1 MGQVPTSCCLQFIAE
16 VLPRSSEAASL
27 ASGSGAA
34 DARKPLKRTALAAP
48 AVAVV
53 EKKSPD
59 EEVLTPP
66 SSEPPP
72 SSAPPPAASAAATV
86 AAAAAAAAATGG
98 VEPDGLPLPQEL
110 SGPSPSSQSSA
121 RPSCAFGAD
130 VAASQAARAVE
141 GDLES
146 ALAAWPE
153 PPLESAAADTADQ
166 ADGEELGSSPV
177 REVPVFGAP
186 SVDSLGSC
194 RAAPLSVSV
203 RSVEARSRAQT
214 EPWSVQA
221 TSRSSRLLTPG
232 AAALADWAAGRPLL
246 EAESPKAR
254 RLFAAGSGQLIADEP
269 QLVDSDPVRQLSRP
283 SASSS
288 ADRTT
293 AASASRVSAL
303 DTIDCVVGE
312 EASISAPLATPRR
325 DVTPAPAGAEG
336 SADAARQTLAADELE
351 DLPETCPCGNV
362 YIPDS
367 IYCIKCGRRRGEACT
382 AASSSSAIAVPNH
395 SDERRPSWPPEDV
408 EFDLVRLCAAFRNL
422 EHVAGVES
430 APTPP
435 SQEFDMDARTEEEV
449 SFPPALMLQGASRPN
464 SASRPSSPGPEE
476 GGNLRLQPR
485 PSSTTSASSS
495 RGKVHDSARD
505 SQNMDAWFKP
515 VLVGSSAPGS
525 RSGSG
530 CVTPVGGDTSGG
542 DILPGTTEVAGVAVP
557 CTSRETSE
565 VQPWMPMTSMP
576 STDPMIER
584 MAADAVSAASN
595 CGSPERNTEDGDA
608 APFRLQLQL
617 GGDDLGT
624 LMFCCENIEAVL
636 QTRGS
641 GADGFHMKTLA
652 MAELRQLIHQV
663 CSNFITEHK
672 LRPDKFLGP
681 LETHVELMVR
691 MERRS
696 DSVDVLD
703 LI

>member
-1 MGQVPTSCCLQFIAE
+1 MGQVPTSCCLQFIAA

-27 ASGSGAA
+27 ATGSGAA

-48 AVAVV
+48 AVAAV
-53 EKKSPD
+53 EKSSPD

-66 SSEPPP
+66 SSVPPP
-72 SSAPPPAASAAATV
+72 SSAPPPAAAATAATV
-86 AAAAAAAAATGG
+86 AAAAAAAATGG

-110 SGPSPSSQSSA
+110 SGPSPSSPSSA
-121 RPSCAFGAD
+121 RPTCAFGAD

-153 PPLESAAADTADQ
+153 PPLESAAADTADRADTADQ

-177 REVPVFGAP
+177 HEVPVFGAP

-214 EPWSVQA
+214 ETWSVQA

-232 AAALADWAAGRPLL
+232 AAALADWAAGRPLP
-246 EAESPKAR
+246 AVESPQAR
-254 RLFAAGSGQLIADEP
+254 RLFAVGSGQLTAHEP
-269 QLVDSDPVRQLSRP
+269 QLVDSDPVRQLSRL

-312 EASISAPLATPRR
+312 EASLDAPLATPRR

-336 SADAARQTLAADELE
+336 SANAARQTLAADELE
-351 DLPETCPCGNV
+351 DLSETCPCGNL
-362 YIPDS
+362 YMPDS
-367 IYCIKCGRRRGEACT
+367 IYCRKCGRRRGEACT
-382 AASSSSAIAVPNH
+382 AASSSSAAAVPNH

-435 SQEFDMDARTEEEV
+435 LQEFDLEPRPEEEV
-449 SFPPALMLQGASRPN
+449 CFPPALMLQGASRPN
-464 SASRPSSPGPEE
+464 SASQPTSPGPEE
-476 GGNLRLQPR
+476 GGNLPILLH

-495 RGKVHDSARD
+495 RGKVRDSARD
-505 SQNMDAWFKP
+505 SQNSDAWFKRA
-515 VLVGSSAPGS
+515 LVGSSAPGS
-525 RSGSG
+525 RAGSG
-530 CVTPVGGDTSGG
+530 CVTPVGGDTCGG
-542 DILPGTTEVAGVAVP
+542 DILPATTEVADVAVP

-565 VQPWMPMTSMP
+565 VQPWMSMTSMP

-595 CGSPERNTEDGDA
+595 CGSPERNAEDGDA
-608 APFRLQLQL
+608 EPFRLQLQL

-624 LMFCCENIEAVL
+624 LMFCCENIEA
-636 QTRGS
+636 
-641 GADGFHMKTLA
+641 A
-652 MAELRQLIHQV
+652 
-663 CSNFITEHK
+663 
-672 LRPDKFLGP
+672 
-681 LETHVELMVR
+681 LER
-691 MERRS
+691 M
-696 DSVDVLD
+696 DST
-703 LI
+703 